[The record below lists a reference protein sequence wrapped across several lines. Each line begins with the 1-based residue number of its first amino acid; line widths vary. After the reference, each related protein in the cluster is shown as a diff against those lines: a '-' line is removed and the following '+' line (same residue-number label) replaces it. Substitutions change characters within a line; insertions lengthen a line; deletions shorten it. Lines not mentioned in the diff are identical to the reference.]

1 MNETVALQFPVNI
14 GDASAAT
21 GVSAKM
27 IRHYEEI
34 GLIPPANRTQAGY
47 RVYSEADV
55 HMLRF
60 IRRARN
66 LGFSVKQI
74 EGLLGLWR
82 DRRRAS
88 SKVKALAQEHIAE
101 LDARIREMTE
111 MRLTLEHLASR
122 CHGDDRP
129 DCPILEDL
137 SSGGACRYR
146 SGSWNQSPRPAL
158 INMRLFANTS
168 TNAYILAS

>member
-1 MNETVALQFPVNI
+1 MKNAALPQYPVNI
-14 GDASAAT
+14 GDASTVT

-27 IRHYEEI
+27 IRHYEDI

-88 SKVKALAQEHIAE
+88 SKVKALAQEHVAE
-101 LDARIREMTE
+101 
-111 MRLTLEHLASR
+111 RLGR
-122 CHGDDRP
+122 GVVR
-129 DCPILEDL
+129 EDL
-137 SSGGACRYR
+137 LLVHRRVVRQDWRVPEGARR
-146 SGSWNQSPRPAL
+146 HAVSRRA
-158 INMRLFANTS
+158 R
-168 TNAYILAS
+168 

>member
-1 MNETVALQFPVNI
+1 MQQPPMHYPVNI
-14 GDASAAT
+14 GDAAAAT

-34 GLIPPANRTQAGY
+34 GLIPLPERTHSGY
-47 RVYSEADV
+47 RVYAEADV

-66 LGFSVKQI
+66 LGFPVKQI
-74 EGLLGLWR
+74 EALLSLWR

-88 SKVKALAQEHIAE
+88 SKVKALALAHMAE
-101 LDARIREMTE
+101 LDARILEMTE
-111 MRLTLEHLASR
+111 MRRSLEHLAGQ
-122 CHGDDRP
+122 CHGDERP

-137 SSGGACRYR
+137 ARGPKVAA
-146 SGSWNQSPRPAL
+146 QSAGTKRHA
-158 INMRLFANTS
+158 MHS
-168 TNAYILAS
+168 

>member
-1 MNETVALQFPVNI
+1 MQQPTMNYPVNI
-14 GDASAAT
+14 GDAASAS

-34 GLIPPANRTQAGY
+34 GLIPSPKRTDSGY
-47 RVYSEADV
+47 RVYAEADV

-74 EGLLGLWR
+74 AALLSLWR

-88 SKVKALAQEHIAE
+88 SKVKALALAHMAE
-101 LDARIREMTE
+101 LDARILEMTE
-111 MRLTLEHLASR
+111 MRRSLEHLAGQ
-122 CHGDDRP
+122 CHGDERP

-137 SSGGACRYR
+137 AQGPG
-146 SGSWNQSPRPAL
+146 
-158 INMRLFANTS
+158 IS
-168 TNAYILAS
+168 TPLRGTNGHA

>member
-1 MNETVALQFPVNI
+1 MKAAVLPQYPVNI

-27 IRHYEEI
+27 IRHYEDI
-34 GLIPPANRTQAGY
+34 GLIPPASRTHSGY
-47 RVYSEADV
+47 RVYSEAEV

-60 IRRARN
+60 IRRSRN

-111 MRLTLEHLASR
+111 MRRTLEHLASR

-137 SSGGACRYR
+137 SSGSAVQVQGTKAPLQC
-146 SGSWNQSPRPAL
+146 SK
-158 INMRLFANTS
+158 
-168 TNAYILAS
+168 

>member
-1 MNETVALQFPVNI
+1 MNEAVALQFPVNI

-27 IRHYEEI
+27 IRHYEEV

-111 MRLTLEHLASR
+111 MRRTLEHLASR

-137 SSGGACRYR
+137 SSGG
-146 SGSWNQSPRPAL
+146 PAD
-158 INMRLFANTS
+158 IAQARG
-168 TNAYILAS
+168 TNRRGRHS

>member
-1 MNETVALQFPVNI
+1 MKSAALPQYPLNI

-27 IRHYEEI
+27 IRHYEDI
-34 GLIPPANRTQAGY
+34 GLIPPASRTHSGY
-47 RVYSEADV
+47 RVYSEGDV

-60 IRRARN
+60 IRRSRN

-74 EGLLGLWR
+74 EDLLGLWR

-111 MRLTLEHLASR
+111 MRRTLEHLASR

-137 SSGGACRYR
+137 SSGSAEPVQGTKPPPQR
-146 SGSWNQSPRPAL
+146 SK
-158 INMRLFANTS
+158 
-168 TNAYILAS
+168 

>member
-1 MNETVALQFPVNI
+1 MKDADLPHYPVNI

-27 IRHYEEI
+27 IRHYEDI
-34 GLIPPANRTQAGY
+34 GLIPPASRTHSGY

-60 IRRARN
+60 IRRSRN

-88 SKVKALAQEHIAE
+88 SRVKALAQEHIAE
-101 LDARIREMTE
+101 LDARIREMSE
-111 MRLTLEHLASR
+111 MRRTLENLASR
-122 CHGDDRP
+122 CHGDERP

-137 SSGGACRYR
+137 SC
-146 SGSWNQSPRPAL
+146 
-158 INMRLFANTS
+158 
-168 TNAYILAS
+168 ASAVPVQGTKPSRQPSK

>member
-1 MNETVALQFPVNI
+1 MKSAALPQYPLNI
-14 GDASAAT
+14 GDTSAAT

-27 IRHYEEI
+27 IRHYEDI
-34 GLIPPANRTQAGY
+34 GLIPPASRTHSGY

-60 IRRARN
+60 IRRSRN

-74 EGLLGLWR
+74 EDLLGLWR

-111 MRLTLEHLASR
+111 MRRTLEHLASR

-137 SSGGACRYR
+137 SC
-146 SGSWNQSPRPAL
+146 GSAVPVQG
-158 INMRLFANTS
+158 
-168 TNAYILAS
+168 TNPSRQPSK